1 MWGNDITQMFQ
12 KIAIVQVMRIAI
24 TESANVLKDT
34 KWMKKGIV
42 YKVSKN

>member
-1 MWGNDITQMFQ
+1 MFQ

-34 KWMKKGIV
+34 KWMKRGTV
-42 YKVSKN
+42 YKVSKD